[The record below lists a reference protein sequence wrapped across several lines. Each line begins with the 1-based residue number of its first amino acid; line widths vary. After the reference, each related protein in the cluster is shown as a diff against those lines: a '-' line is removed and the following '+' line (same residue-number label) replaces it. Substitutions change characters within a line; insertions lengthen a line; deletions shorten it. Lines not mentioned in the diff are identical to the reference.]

1 MMGTM
6 RGLPGPLRPLPA
18 RGAVSVIANPWTPYG
33 LGDDPFFQD
42 PLAPTDDPTRPI
54 SLFVGRAAEVQL
66 LGGQA
71 VGSLSS
77 RAVVQ
82 GGAGVG
88 KTSVVNRL

>member
-1 MMGTM
+1 
-6 RGLPGPLRPLPA
+6 
-18 RGAVSVIANPWTPYG
+18 VSVIANPWTPYG

-66 LGGQA
+66 LGGQV